1 VLTKYGFTTGR
12 EGRKAA
18 RLPSCGSH
26 PTNCPEATIND
37 HIGHPSRNPAQ
48 TGDRNHQRPAF
59 NATDLA
65 KSAQQV
71 AVTAGTGLGA
81 LALIAFLAASNPGM
95 SEVTLGAMSA
105 IAFLAAGLLE
115 LKLYLS
121 SQRYNGGRSGTA
133 RRRFLRT
140 HFKQAPPGGEMS
152 SADDEFRAG

>member
-1 VLTKYGFTTGR
+1 MLTKYGFTTGR
-12 EGRKAA
+12 KGRKAA

-81 LALIAFLAASNPGM
+81 LALIAFLTASNPGT

-121 SQRYNGGRSGTA
+121 SQRYNGGRSETA
-133 RRRFLRT
+133 RRFLRT
-140 HFKQAPPGGEMS
+140 HFKHASPGGEMS